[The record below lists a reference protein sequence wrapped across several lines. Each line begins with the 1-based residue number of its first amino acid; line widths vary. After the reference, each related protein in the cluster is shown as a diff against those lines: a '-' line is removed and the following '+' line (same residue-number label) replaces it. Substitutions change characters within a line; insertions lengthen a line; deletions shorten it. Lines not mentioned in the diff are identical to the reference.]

1 MKRIWSIL
9 FFINFFLL
17 LGLIKPSSVSSGY
30 CTDAPIE
37 GYKCWSA
44 PVYACLSYWIDCY
57 NTATCADGW
66 GCSYD
71 SCSKYCYEGRVLL
84 ALKI

>member
-44 PVYACLSYWIDCY
+44 PGYACLSYWIHCY

-66 GCSYD
+66 DVHMTRVVSIVMR
-71 SCSKYCYEGRVLL
+71 GRVLL
-84 ALKI
+84 AL